1 MNFLSRRL
9 HSARVAKKRQTSKQ
23 VDFRSPLQAEIAK
36 KVLAQFGIP
45 SNVSRDGVVEAYF
58 NEETKPRKRAK
69 R

>member
-1 MNFLSRRL
+1 
-9 HSARVAKKRQTSKQ
+9 VAKKRQTSKQ